1 MLLKHLLMI
10 PLLLV
15 PGQNL
20 VRLTN
25 LVAKDLLRLVLGLKL
40 WVLAVL
46 QSVIM
51 QPQLT
56 DIMVL
61 LSVLIQKRKTRK
73 PFPLVPLIRQPVYKV
88 SLSQV
93 TMILKT
99 PMGFLP
105 LPQLALQSSVL
116 KPMFPATT
124 PSLSVIQTPLQ
135 AHVLMRWVTISMPQL
150 VQTIHWRLVLKQALV
165 ERMRLH

>member
-1 MLLKHLLMI
+1 MI
-10 PLLLV
+10 LSLLV
-15 PGQNL
+15 PRQNL

-25 LVAKDLLRLVLGLKL
+25 LVAKDLLQSVLRLKL

-51 QPQLT
+51 QLQLT
-56 DIMVL
+56 GIMVL
-61 LSVLIQKRKTRK
+61 QSVFIQKRKTRK

-99 PMGFLP
+99 AMGFL
-105 LPQLALQSSVL
+105 LQAELVRRSLVL
-116 KPMFPATT
+116 KPLFPATT
-124 PSLSVIQTPLQ
+124 PSLSVTQTPLQ
-135 AHVLMRWVTISMPQL
+135 AHVLMQLVTISMQRQ
-150 VQTIHWRLVLKQALV
+150 VQMIH
-165 ERMRLH
+165 